1 MGFCRV
7 LAAGRAMDDS
17 ERPSKQKTF
26 LSMLTEGWVSLHLDA
41 RRPGV
46 VVPGPFASQPHLV
59 LQYGR
64 NMPIAIPDL
73 EVTEAGVS
81 ATLSFSRVPHRT
93 YVPWSAVY
101 VISCTDASGVL
112 YREDLP
118 AELHGF
124 GEPVAD
130 SVAEGGA
137 EASAEVNAPAPEPVK
152 EAAVATQWLRS
163 VPRESEEEIESD
175 GMVMQTRR
183 RRRPTLRLV
192 K

>member
-1 MGFCRV
+1 MAV
-7 LAAGRAMDDS
+7 GRAMDDS

-46 VVPGPFASQPHLV
+46 VVPAPFSSHPHLV
-59 LQYGR
+59 LQYGK
-64 NMPIAIPDL
+64 NMPVPIPDL
-73 EVTEAGVS
+73 EATEAGVS

-118 AELHGF
+118 DELRGL
-124 GEPVAD
+124 GEPLAESASESVPEAGEAD
-130 SVAEGGA
+130 PKPVTDAPV
-137 EASAEVNAPAPEPVK
+137 EA
-152 EAAVATQWLRS
+152 QWLRS
-163 VPRESEEEIESD
+163 VPPDAEEEIESD
-175 GMVMQTRR
+175 GMVMHTRR

>member
-1 MGFCRV
+1 
-7 LAAGRAMDDS
+7 MDDS

-26 LSMLTEGWVSLHLDA
+26 LSMISDGWVSLHLDA

-46 VVPGPFASQPHLV
+46 VVPGPFASHPHLV

-64 NMPIAIPDL
+64 NMPVPIHDL

-118 AELHGF
+118 TELQGL
-124 GEPVAD
+124 GEPVAE
-130 SVAEGGA
+130 SAPES
-137 EASAEVNAPAPEPVK
+137 SAEVSAPVEEPA
-152 EAAVATQWLRS
+152 EAAVANQWLRS
-163 VPRESEEEIESD
+163 VPPESGEEIETD
-175 GMVMQTRR
+175 GLVMHTRR

>member
-7 LAAGRAMDDS
+7 LAVGRAMDDS
-17 ERPSKQKTF
+17 ERPSKQKSF

-46 VVPGPFASQPHLV
+46 VVPGPFASHPHLV

-64 NMPIAIPDL
+64 NMPIPIPDL

-101 VISCTDASGVL
+101 VISCTNASGVL

-118 AELHGF
+118 VELHGF
-124 GEPVAD
+124 GEPVVAD
-130 SVAEGGA
+130 AVSEGGA
-137 EASAEVNAPAPEPVK
+137 EVSAPPPEPVK
-152 EAAVATQWLRS
+152 QVAVASQWLHS
-163 VPRESEEEIESD
+163 VPRETEEEIESD
-175 GMVMQTRR
+175 GMVMHTRR
-183 RRRPTLRLV
+183 RRRPSLRLV

>member
-1 MGFCRV
+1 
-7 LAAGRAMDDS
+7 MDDS

-26 LSMLTEGWVSLHLDA
+26 LSMLTDGWVSLHLDA

-46 VVPGPFASQPHLV
+46 VVPASFASHPHLV
-59 LQYGR
+59 LQYGS
-64 NMPIAIPDL
+64 NMPVPIPDL

-118 AELHGF
+118 AELCAL
-124 GEPVAD
+124 GEPL
-130 SVAEGGA
+130 AE
-137 EASAEVNAPAPEPVK
+137 SAPERLPEADEAERKPVTDAPC
-152 EAAVATQWLRS
+152 EPNWLRS
-163 VPRESEEEIESD
+163 VPSDGEEETESD
-175 GMVMQTRR
+175 GMMMHTRR